1 MIKPAGYYVLVK
13 METLDKK
20 DDEKIEGSSVI
31 IAAPKTQKENRD
43 LAEREQ
49 KGHFRGTLVALGP
62 TAWSGYQGIDMERMA
77 DLEPAERIQAAG
89 VGLLESLGNIRKTPT
104 TAEERAA
111 QWGVKIGD
119 VVRFQRYDGV
129 DEGDEYRLVQDGH
142 IIGVIEE

>member
-1 MIKPAGYYVLVK
+1 MIKPTGYYVLVK

-20 DDEKIEGSSVI
+20 DDEKIEGSNVI
-31 IAAPKTQKENRD
+31 IAAPKTQKENRN

-62 TAWSGYQGIDMERMA
+62 TAWSGYQGIDME
-77 DLEPAERIQAAG
+77 
-89 VGLLESLGNIRKTPT
+89 NIIDDDELVKIIGSGRKIPT

-142 IIGVIEE
+142 IIGVIED

>member
-1 MIKPAGYYVLVK
+1 MIKPTGYYVLVK
-13 METLDKK
+13 MEVLEKK
-20 DDEKIEGSSVI
+20 DAQKIEGSSLI
-31 IAAPKTQKENRD
+31 IAAPKTQQENRD

-49 KGHFRGTLVALGP
+49 KGHFRGTVVAFGP
-62 TAWSGYQGIDMERMA
+62 TAWSGYQGIAMEIKA
-77 DLEPAERIQAAG
+77 SNEPGERLKTAG
-89 VGLLESLGNIRKTPT
+89 LDAVFGCMTPT

-142 IIGVIEE
+142 IIGVIED